1 MLGTFPRLMRAALAL
16 LLLHAAGMAAAAG
29 ATVQVDRLDEPSAT
43 AAEVVAGLHDARF
56 VPAEK
61 PAVIQQRGPSA
72 VWWRVRSTVPR
83 PAASEP
89 HLLLL
94 SPRHTVVEAWVPGR
108 ATPTRHA
115 LYGRDSDP
123 RHSTRALVVPL
134 PDGLQPGQP
143 IYLRVTMPSPVPVKI
158 AIETR
163 AQVQE
168 GDLRH
173 AAWRAAILAATLVLV
188 VLALTYWI
196 GVGDRSFVYLA
207 LLLLF
212 VVLFSAGM
220 GGELRAVPGLGRLFG
235 SGPQPAR
242 VAAAAGL
249 VASCLFFRR
258 YLDLQQYA
266 PRHDRLFAWLTWI
279 AVGLTLANLVS
290 PSALNVPVF
299 NAVLPV
305 VALAVLSASL
315 TSLWA
320 GNRAARYL
328 TVGWLPVLVT
338 ISLRAAQPFG
348 LLQDWTGIDQMIS
361 VSYAFGGVLL
371 TIGLSDK
378 LLELRRDRDEA
389 SRRATFDALT
399 GAYTRHAID
408 GRLAQ
413 EVADAEA
420 NGRPL
425 CVAFVDIDHFKRIND
440 THGHNVGDQCLRY
453 VSLRIRNVLRGS
465 DVLARYGGDE
475 LLVLMPDTTLS
486 EAGRIAERMRE
497 AVACRPLALDD
508 LRLPSTLSIGVAE
521 YVPGE
526 GVERLLERADGA
538 LYRSKSAGRNR
549 VSAQES
555 LEATGEAT

>member
-1 MLGTFPRLMRAALAL
+1 M
-16 LLLHAAGMAAAAG
+16 
-29 ATVQVDRLDEPSAT
+29 
-43 AAEVVAGLHDARF
+43 
-56 VPAEK
+56 
-61 PAVIQQRGPSA
+61 
-72 VWWRVRSTVPR
+72 
-83 PAASEP
+83 
-89 HLLLL
+89 
-94 SPRHTVVEAWVPGR
+94 
-108 ATPTRHA
+108 
-115 LYGRDSDP
+115 
-123 RHSTRALVVPL
+123 
-134 PDGLQPGQP
+134 
-143 IYLRVTMPSPVPVKI
+143 
-158 AIETR
+158 
-163 AQVQE
+163 
-168 GDLRH
+168 
-173 AAWRAAILAATLVLV
+173 
-188 VLALTYWI
+188 
-196 GVGDRSFVYLA
+196 
-207 LLLLF
+207 
-212 VVLFSAGM
+212 
-220 GGELRAVPGLGRLFG
+220 
-235 SGPQPAR
+235 
-242 VAAAAGL
+242 
-249 VASCLFFRR
+249 
-258 YLDLQQYA
+258 
-266 PRHDRLFAWLTWI
+266 
-279 AVGLTLANLVS
+279 S

-408 GRLAQ
+408 ARLAQ
-413 EVADAEA
+413 ASAAAEA
-420 NGRPL
+420 DGRPL

-440 THGHNVGDQCLRY
+440 THGHNVGDHCLRY